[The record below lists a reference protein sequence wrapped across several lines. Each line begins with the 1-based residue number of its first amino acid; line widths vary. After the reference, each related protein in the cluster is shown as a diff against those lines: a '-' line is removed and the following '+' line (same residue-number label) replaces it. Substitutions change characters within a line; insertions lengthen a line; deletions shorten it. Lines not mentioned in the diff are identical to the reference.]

1 MFDVF
6 KGSVNQ
12 CISSPREIFLRLLLS
27 GASGF
32 IMAHN
37 HTSDETEPSILDLET
52 TKKMDELS
60 KMMGIRLMDHVIAGR
75 ETYYSFADN
84 GLIK

>member
-1 MFDVF
+1 
-6 KGSVNQ
+6 
-12 CISSPREIFLRLLLS
+12 
-27 GASGF
+27 
-32 IMAHN
+32 MAHN
-37 HTSDETEPSILDLET
+37 HTSDETEPSRLDLET